1 MNKDA
6 MSDAHVETFRASQR
20 GGGDGRMIIPFQGQ
34 ELKEESP
41 AGPLGGDHPED
52 APGTGVGAG
61 DRVEMTG
68 GIPGSQWP

>member
-6 MSDAHVETFRASQR
+6 MSDVHVETFRASQR
-20 GGGDGRMIIPFQGQ
+20 GGGDGRMITPFQGK

-41 AGPLGGDHPED
+41 AGPLGGEHPED

-61 DRVEMTG
+61 GQSGVTR